1 MFSYSFC
8 TYGDTSC
15 SNSELF
21 FSSVISLATKCA
33 MPSFRMHLRAHGMVA
48 MVFKTLDDSQ
58 HHQVWID
65 SVFYYSLD
73 VPVYSKVK
81 HLVQCVSGINSV
93 IWETWRETRNKLFVS
108 QWQIPL
114 PLFTCFWAWALFL
127 KKLFINSF
135 IILFFLQ
142 NRFEVNYVFL
152 SNKNIWNL
160 KGIFFV
166 FKDGSKCLS
175 SDLLE
180 CELFLFLC
188 FLWGFLHV
196 WGLFPRAVQ

>member
-1 MFSYSFC
+1 MLSNPVLGQCLVSNFWIKCWSLHQLQRWLIQVLEETSWQSLLGTEVYGQLCNFLDLFSYSLC
-8 TYGDTSC
+8 KHGDISC

-65 SVFYYSLD
+65 SVFYYSLAI
-73 VPVYSKVK
+73 PVYSKVK

-114 PLFTCFWAWALFL
+114 PLFTCF
-127 KKLFINSF
+127 
-135 IILFFLQ
+135 
-142 NRFEVNYVFL
+142 
-152 SNKNIWNL
+152 
-160 KGIFFV
+160 
-166 FKDGSKCLS
+166 
-175 SDLLE
+175 
-180 CELFLFLC
+180 
-188 FLWGFLHV
+188 
-196 WGLFPRAVQ
+196 